1 MNRAESNE
9 TIMKQ
14 FEIMINTA
22 DEALSQRLISE
33 KASFFTPASP
43 VPLYGGKG
51 YLSVVH
57 WMRQGCG
64 GRYDWNPARHRGF
77 NTMKAKAKVKSL
89 T

>member
-51 YLSVVH
+51 YCQNFH
-57 WMRQGCG
+57 
-64 GRYDWNPARHRGF
+64 PI
-77 NTMKAKAKVKSL
+77 
-89 T
+89 

>member
-33 KASFFTPASP
+33 KASFYT
-43 VPLYGGKG
+43 GKSG
-51 YLSVVH
+51 SAI
-57 WMRQGCG
+57 WRQRLFICCALDAPGV
-64 GRYDWNPARHRGF
+64 F
-77 NTMKAKAKVKSL
+77 
-89 T
+89 